1 MSYELFKASIKR
13 ESLSTPRLATR
24 HELDAMYDQLKEIL
38 VRIDYINHE
47 NPDYWMNRLRQFF
60 TRMQLRARDVSII
73 RGICRQ
79 INWYSGKC
87 YEDGLKAKE
96 NKK

>member
-1 MSYELFKASIKR
+1 
-13 ESLSTPRLATR
+13 
-24 HELDAMYDQLKEIL
+24 MYAQLKDIL
-38 VRIDYINHE
+38 VRIDYINQE
-47 NPDYWMNRLRQFF
+47 NPDYWMNRLRRFF
-60 TRMQLRARDVSII
+60 NRLQLRASEVSIL

-87 YEDGLKAKE
+87 YEEGLKANNTKE